1 MTLAWTLFGLCLV
14 VVACIGCVVPV
25 LPGPILA
32 FLGILCYLP
41 TPHAPST
48 ATLATFAL
56 LTALATLLD
65 YVVPAIGAKKFSCS
79 RWGVFG
85 CAAGTVAGLFFLP
98 IGLVAGPFLGALAGE
113 LIAGKRVGSSL
124 FGAFG
129 ALVGFLTGVLL
140 KVACCG
146 FLGYCFYSAVTR

>member
-98 IGLVAGPFLGALAGE
+98 IGLVAGPFLGAFCGE
-113 LIAGKRVGSSL
+113 LIAGRKILQAAKGGL
-124 FGAFG
+124 GAF
-129 ALVGFLTGVLL
+129 LGF
-140 KVACCG
+140 VAGTLIKLIVC
-146 FLGYCFYSAVTR
+146 FAMLGWAVFHL